1 MGLLSS
7 LETLLDS
14 VNNVMGVIDGK
25 LRNKAD
31 KSDVYSRAEID
42 DPNRTLGANAA
53 TAARLKVLRTIALA
67 GQAVGEIGFD
77 GSGNVTMQ
85 VSVPGL
91 AGKADASDTVT
102 PAQLEARLH
111 EIIGAAPEA
120 LNQLE
125 EFARALGEDPD
136 FANTM
141 LTKLGAKAD
150 KATTYTIVQAD
161 GKFLL
166 KTSQAA
172 DSAKLGGNAP
182 NYFASAASVTSLEGA
197 TADAFTRLA
206 AAFVSGANKINSI
219 GT

>member
-1 MGLLSS
+1 MGLLTQ
-7 LETLLDS
+7 LETVVASINTL
-14 VNNVMGVIDGK
+14 MGVIDGK

-31 KSDVYSRAEID
+31 KADVYSKTDID

-91 AGKADASDTVT
+91 ASKAEASDTVT
-102 PAQLEARLH
+102 PAQLDARLH
-111 EIIGAAPEA
+111 ELIGAAPEA

-141 LTKLGAKAD
+141 LTKLSAKAD
-150 KATTYTIVQAD
+150 KTTTYTVVQAD

-166 KTSQAA
+166 KTAQAA

-182 NYFASAASVTSLEGA
+182 NYFASADSLASLEA
-197 TADAFTRLA
+197 AVTDCLNRLA
-206 AAFVSGANKINSI
+206 AAFTSGANKIN
-219 GT
+219 GTGN

>member
-31 KSDVYSRAEID
+31 KSDVYSKTEID

-91 AGKADASDTVT
+91 ASKADAADTVT

-141 LTKLGAKAD
+141 LTKLAAKAD

-166 KTSQAA
+166 KTAQAA
-172 DSAKLGGNAP
+172 DAAKLGGNVPA
-182 NYFASAASVTSLEGA
+182 YFASAASVTALEGA
-197 TADAFTRLA
+197 IGDAFTRLA
-206 AAFVSGANKINSI
+206 AAFNSGATKINSI

>member
-1 MGLLSS
+1 MGLLAQ
-7 LETLLDS
+7 LETVIASINTL
-14 VNNVMGVIDGK
+14 MGVIDGK

-31 KSDVYSRAEID
+31 KADVYSRTDID

-91 AGKADASDTVT
+91 ASKAEASDTVT

-141 LTKLGAKAD
+141 LTKLATKAD

-166 KTSQAA
+166 KTAQAA
-172 DSAKLGGNAP
+172 DSAKLGGNIP
-182 NYFASAASVTSLEGA
+182 TYFASADSVTALESA
-197 TADAFTRLA
+197 VADAFTRLA
-206 AAFVSGANKINSI
+206 AAFNSGATKINSI

>member
-1 MGLLSS
+1 MGLLAQ
-7 LETLLDS
+7 LETVIASINTL
-14 VNNVMGVIDGK
+14 MGVIDGK

-31 KSDVYSRAEID
+31 KADVYSKADID

-91 AGKADASDTVT
+91 AGKAEASDTVT
-102 PAQLEARLH
+102 PAQLDARLH
-111 EIIGAAPEA
+111 ELIGAAPEA

-141 LTKLGAKAD
+141 LTKLAAKAD

-166 KTSQAA
+166 KTAQAA
-172 DSAKLGGNAP
+172 DSAKLGGNVP
-182 NYFASAASVTSLEGA
+182 TYFASADSVTALESA
-197 TADAFTRLA
+197 TADAFTRIA
-206 AAFVSGANKINSI
+206 AAFNGGATKINSI

>member
-1 MGLLSS
+1 MGLLAQ
-7 LETLLDS
+7 LETVIASINTL
-14 VNNVMGVIDGK
+14 MGVIDGK

-31 KSDVYSRAEID
+31 KADIYSKTDID

-53 TAARLKVLRTIALA
+53 TAARLKVLRTIALT

-91 AGKADASDTVT
+91 ASKADASDTVT
-102 PAQLEARLH
+102 PAQLDARLH
-111 EIIGAAPEA
+111 ELIGAAPEA

-141 LTKLGAKAD
+141 LTKLSAKAD

-166 KTSQAA
+166 KTAQAA

-182 NYFASAASVTSLEGA
+182 AYFASADSVAALESA
-197 TADAFTRLA
+197 VSDAFTRLA
-206 AAFVSGANKINSI
+206 AEFNSGATKINSI
-219 GT
+219 GN

>member
-31 KSDVYSRAEID
+31 RSDVYSKSEID
-42 DPNRTLGANAA
+42 DPNRTLGANTA
-53 TAARLKVLRTIALA
+53 TASRLKVLRTIALA

-91 AGKADASDTVT
+91 ASKAEASDTVT

>member
-1 MGLLSS
+1 MGLLTP
-7 LETLLDS
+7 LETLLAS
-14 VNNVMGVIDGK
+14 VNTLMGVIDGK

-31 KSDVYSRAEID
+31 RAEVYVKTDLD
-42 DPNRTLGANAA
+42 DPSRTLGANAA

-85 VSVPGL
+85 VSVPAL
-91 AGKADASDTVT
+91 ASKADVADVVT
-102 PAQLEARLH
+102 LAQLETRLQ

-141 LTKLGAKAD
+141 LTKLADKAD
-150 KATTYTIVQAD
+150 KSTTYTIVQAD

-166 KTSQAA
+166 KTAQAA
-172 DSAKLGGNAP
+172 DAAKLGGNIP
-182 NYFASAASVTSLEGA
+182 SYFASAASVSALESA
-197 TADAFTRLA
+197 TGDAFTRLA
-206 AAFVSGANKINSI
+206 AAFNSGANKINSI
-219 GT
+219 GI

>member
-31 KSDVYSRAEID
+31 RSEVYGKSDID

-53 TAARLKVLRTIALA
+53 TAGRLKVLRTIALA
-67 GQAVGEIGFD
+67 GHAVGEVGFD

-85 VSVPGL
+85 VSIPGL
-91 AGKADASDTVT
+91 ASKAEASDTVT
-102 PAQLEARLH
+102 PAQLEARLRDL
-111 EIIGAAPEA
+111 IGAAPEA

-141 LTKLGAKAD
+141 LTKLATKAD

-172 DSAKLGGNAP
+172 DSAKLGGNTASF
-182 NYFASAASVTSLEGA
+182 FASAASVQSLEGS
-197 TADAFTRLA
+197 TSDAFARLA
-206 AAFVSGANKINSI
+206 AAFTSGANKIN
-219 GT
+219 GAGV

>member
-31 KSDVYSRAEID
+31 RSDVYSKAEID
-42 DPNRTLGANAA
+42 DSNRTLGANAA

-91 AGKADASDTVT
+91 ASKADALDTVT

>member
-1 MGLLSS
+1 MGIAAT
-7 LETLLDS
+7 LETLLAS
-14 VNNVMGVIDGK
+14 VNNLMGVIDGK

-31 KSDVYSRAEID
+31 KADTYAKTDID
-42 DPNRTLGANAA
+42 DPSRTLGANAS
-53 TAARLKVLRTIALA
+53 TASKLKVLRTITLA
-67 GQAVGEIGFD
+67 GQALGEIGFD

-91 AGKADASDTVT
+91 ADKANTVDTVT
-102 PAQLEARLH
+102 PAQLDARLH

-125 EFARALGEDPD
+125 EFARALGQDPD

-141 LTKLGAKAD
+141 LTKLAAKAD
-150 KATTYTIVQAD
+150 KTTTYTIVQAD

-166 KTSQAA
+166 KTAQAA
-172 DSAKLGGNAP
+172 DSAKLGGNSPA
-182 NYFASAASVTSLEGA
+182 YFASSDSVIALEGA

-206 AAFVSGANKINSI
+206 AAFNSGATKINSI